1 MRYLVRALKYFLQM
15 TVLVTLIVG
24 ALMLAG
30 LVSKDIG
37 VAFKDGW
44 KSVGYIA
51 LMLAAVSAVYP
62 RFGYGKR
69 EIPFAG
75 EFSEIKDEVIRRMSL
90 RGYIPEKIDGENISF
105 RLSST
110 YGRITRLFEDR
121 ISFERSLGG
130 FTAEGLSRD
139 LARVANAFRDV

>member
-1 MRYLVRALKYFLQM
+1 MKYLVRALKYFLQM
-15 TVLVTLIVG
+15 AILVTLVVG
-24 ALMLAG
+24 VLMLAG

-51 LMLAAVSAVYP
+51 LMLAAVAAVYP

-69 EIPFAG
+69 EIPIAG
-75 EFSEIKDEVIRRMSL
+75 EFSEIKDEVIRRMSV
-90 RGYIPEKIDGENISF
+90 RGYIPEKIEGENISF
-105 RLSST
+105 RLAST

-121 ISFERSLGG
+121 ISFERNLGG
-130 FTAEGLSRD
+130 FIAEGLSRD
-139 LARVANAFRDV
+139 LVRVVNAFRS